1 MSSSTKNQITP
12 KRTVVHY
19 KYRLVL
25 ELGLD
30 PYEVPEKVTHYYDTW
45 SEVCQG
51 IFNNLGQSM
60 DKSDDSI
67 RHCGKWYVTN
77 YGRGKILQVVDF
89 YEYEYDSDTE
99 YVIQNNHH
107 IDPTLVDTSVADAE
121 NYYADLKQERDI
133 QQTENNENE
142 SEETFD
148 EDNNVADEV
157 YGADEVYEADEEGS
171 SNEEELNNNDTNDS
185 VVTTF
190 LNTTEDPDD
199 SDDSSEVESLHNL
212 IKNNNMSI
220 GEIKETAT
228 KCIDEVMS
236 CNIL

>member
-1 MSSSTKNQITP
+1 MSPSSFTQTTP
-12 KRTVVHY
+12 NKTIIHY
-19 KYRLVL
+19 KYRLLL

-45 SEVCQG
+45 QEVCQG
-51 IFNNLGQSM
+51 IFTHLGQSM
-60 DKSDDSI
+60 DKNDESI
-67 RHCGKWYVTN
+67 CHCGKWYVTN
-77 YGRGKILQVVDF
+77 HGRGKIFQVVDF
-89 YEYEYDSDTE
+89 YEYEYDSD
-99 YVIQNNHH
+99 N
-107 IDPTLVDTSVADAE
+107 
-121 NYYADLKQERDI
+121 EREI

-148 EDNNVADEV
+148 EDNNVADK
-157 YGADEVYEADEEGS
+157 VYEADEEGS

-185 VVTTF
+185 VITTF
-190 LNTTEDPDD
+190 LNTTDDPDD

-212 IKNNNMSI
+212 IKNNKMSI

>member
-1 MSSSTKNQITP
+1 MSSSTTNRITP
-12 KRTVVHY
+12 KRTIVHY

-30 PYEVPEKVTHYYDTW
+30 PYEVPEKVTYDYDTW
-45 SEVCQG
+45 SQVCQG

-67 RHCGKWYVTN
+67 RHCGKWHVTN

-99 YVIQNNHH
+99 R
-107 IDPTLVDTSVADAE
+107 E
-121 NYYADLKQERDI
+121 I

-148 EDNNVADEV
+148 EDNKV
-157 YGADEVYEADEEGS
+157 ADEVYEADEEGS

-185 VVTTF
+185 VPTTF
-190 LNTTEDPDD
+190 LNTTDDPDD

-212 IKNNNMSI
+212 IKNNNASI
-220 GEIKETAT
+220 GKIKETTA

>member
-1 MSSSTKNQITP
+1 MSSSTTNQITP

-30 PYEVPEKVTHYYDTW
+30 PYEVPEKITHYYDTW
-45 SEVCQG
+45 SDVCQG
-51 IFNNLGQSM
+51 IFTHLGQII
-60 DKSDDSI
+60 DKSDESI
-67 RHCGKWYVTN
+67 CHCGKWYITN
-77 YGRGKILQVVDF
+77 HGRGKIFQVVDF
-89 YEYEYDSDTE
+89 YEYEYDSD
-99 YVIQNNHH
+99 N
-107 IDPTLVDTSVADAE
+107 
-121 NYYADLKQERDI
+121 EREI

-148 EDNNVADEV
+148 EDNNVADK
-157 YGADEVYEADEEGS
+157 VYEADEEGS
-171 SNEEELNNNDTNDS
+171 SNEGELNNNDTNDS
-185 VVTTF
+185 VITTF
-190 LNTTEDPDD
+190 LNTTDDPDD

-212 IKNNNMSI
+212 IKNNKMSI

-236 CNIL
+236 CTIL

>member
-1 MSSSTKNQITP
+1 MSSSITNQITP
-12 KRTVVHY
+12 KRTIVHY

-30 PYEVPEKVTHYYDTW
+30 PYEVPEKITYDYDTW
-45 SEVCQG
+45 SQVCQG
-51 IFNNLGQSM
+51 IFTHLGQSM

-77 YGRGKILQVVDF
+77 HGRGKIFQVVDF
-89 YEYEYDSDTE
+89 YEYEYDSD
-99 YVIQNNHH
+99 N
-107 IDPTLVDTSVADAE
+107 
-121 NYYADLKQERDI
+121 EREI

-142 SEETFD
+142 SEEMFD
-148 EDNNVADEV
+148 EDNNV
-157 YGADEVYEADEEGS
+157 ADEVYEADEEGS
-171 SNEEELNNNDTNDS
+171 SNEEERNNNDTNDS
-185 VVTTF
+185 VVTTD
-190 LNTTEDPDD
+190 DPDD

-212 IKNNNMSI
+212 IKNNKMSI

>member
-1 MSSSTKNQITP
+1 MSSSTTNQITP

-19 KYRLVL
+19 KYRLFL
-25 ELGLD
+25 ELGMD

-51 IFNNLGQSM
+51 IFTNLGQSM

-77 YGRGKILQVVDF
+77 HGRGKILQVVDF
-89 YEYEYDSDTE
+89 YEYEYDSET
-99 YVIQNNHH
+99 
-107 IDPTLVDTSVADAE
+107 
-121 NYYADLKQERDI
+121 ERDI

-148 EDNNVADEV
+148 EDNTVADE
-157 YGADEVYEADEEGS
+157 DGS
-171 SNEEELNNNDTNDS
+171 SNEEELNNNDTDDS
-185 VVTTF
+185 VLTTF
-190 LNTTEDPDD
+190 LNTTDDPDD
-199 SDDSSEVESLHNL
+199 SDDSSEVESLHSL
-212 IKNNNMSI
+212 IKNNKMSI
-220 GEIKETAT
+220 GEIKETTT

>member
-1 MSSSTKNQITP
+1 MSSSITNQITP

-19 KYRLVL
+19 KYRLL
-25 ELGLD
+25 LKLGLD

-51 IFNNLGQSM
+51 IFTHLGQII
-60 DKSDDSI
+60 DKSDESI
-67 RHCGKWYVTN
+67 CHCGKWYVTN
-77 YGRGKILQVVDF
+77 HGRGKIFQVVDF

-99 YVIQNNHH
+99 R
-107 IDPTLVDTSVADAE
+107 A
-121 NYYADLKQERDI
+121 I

-148 EDNNVADEV
+148 EDNNVADK
-157 YGADEVYEADEEGS
+157 VYEADEEGS

-185 VVTTF
+185 VVTTD
-190 LNTTEDPDD
+190 DPDD

-212 IKNNNMSI
+212 IKNNKMSI

>member
-1 MSSSTKNQITP
+1 MSSSITNQITP

-19 KYRLVL
+19 KYRLFL

-51 IFNNLGQSM
+51 IFTHLGQIM
-60 DKSDDSI
+60 DKSDESI
-67 RHCGKWYVTN
+67 CHCGKWYVTN
-77 YGRGKILQVVDF
+77 HGRGKIFQVVDF
-89 YEYEYDSDTE
+89 YEYEYDSD
-99 YVIQNNHH
+99 N
-107 IDPTLVDTSVADAE
+107 
-121 NYYADLKQERDI
+121 EREI

-148 EDNNVADEV
+148 EDNKVADK
-157 YGADEVYEADEEGS
+157 VYEADEEGS

-185 VVTTF
+185 VVTTD
-190 LNTTEDPDD
+190 DPDD

-212 IKNNNMSI
+212 IKNNKMSI

>member
-1 MSSSTKNQITP
+1 MSSSTTNRITP
-12 KRTVVHY
+12 KRTIIHY
-19 KYRLVL
+19 KYKLFL

-30 PYEVPEKVTHYYDTW
+30 PYEVPEKVTHDYDTW

-51 IFNNLGQSM
+51 IFTHLGQSM
-60 DKSDDSI
+60 DKNDDSI

-77 YGRGKILQVVDF
+77 HGRGKILQVVDF

-99 YVIQNNHH
+99 R
-107 IDPTLVDTSVADAE
+107 E
-121 NYYADLKQERDI
+121 I

-142 SEETFD
+142 IEETVD
-148 EDNNVADEV
+148 K
-157 YGADEVYEADEEGS
+157 VYEADEEGS
-171 SNEEELNNNDTNDS
+171 SNEEELNNHDTTDS
-185 VVTTF
+185 VVTTD
-190 LNTTEDPDD
+190 DPDD

-228 KCIDEVMS
+228 KCIDEVIS

>member
-1 MSSSTKNQITP
+1 MSSSTTNQITP

-19 KYRLVL
+19 KYRLFL
-25 ELGLD
+25 ELGMD

-51 IFNNLGQSM
+51 IFTNLGQSM

-77 YGRGKILQVVDF
+77 HGRGKIFQVVDF
-89 YEYEYDSDTE
+89 YEYEYDSD
-99 YVIQNNHH
+99 N
-107 IDPTLVDTSVADAE
+107 
-121 NYYADLKQERDI
+121 EREI

-148 EDNNVADEV
+148 EDNNVADK
-157 YGADEVYEADEEGS
+157 VYEADEEGS

-185 VVTTF
+185 VVTTD
-190 LNTTEDPDD
+190 DPDD